1 MPAKAKRPPVK
12 GAMPV
17 RVPQD
22 LDPTYSNLALITHSR
37 SEIVM
42 DFAQIMPQM
51 RQAAVKERI
60 IMSPVNAKLF
70 LKALQGN
77 LERYEGHFGEIA
89 LPEKPSLAD
98 QLFRSN
104 PDAPPAAPQD
114 QPSEDD

>member
-17 RVPQD
+17 RVPLN

-37 SEIVM
+37 SEVVM

-51 RQAAVKERI
+51 RQAVVKERI
-60 IMSPVNAKLF
+60 IMTPVNAKLF
-70 LKALQGN
+70 LRALQGN
-77 LERYEGHFGEIA
+77 LDRYEAHFGDIK

-98 QLFRSN
+98 QLFRPN
-104 PDAPPAAPQD
+104 PDAPPAAQD
-114 QPSEDD
+114 QPPED